1 MHWYLL
7 LDDARPAPYNMAKDE
22 LCLRRAAN
30 GGNVF
35 VRIYTW
41 ERPTLSIG
49 RNQAVAREINLRG
62 CLAEGVEVVRRMTG
76 GKAVLHGEDLTYS
89 VAGPRD
95 QPPFQGGI
103 MAVYRSLAEVLCRF
117 FSGLGLGPTI
127 QPYSGRER
135 AELASSV
142 CFSTPSAHE
151 ILVGGKKL
159 AGSAQRLLP
168 EGFLQH
174 GSIPLT
180 PQYDRLER
188 IFPGA
193 SADELRRR
201 MTDLGTLGI
210 WERFSRKEVRDRL
223 ISAFQE
229 EFGIALDPA
238 PWSAAHEREVLR
250 LAGNYP
256 YLELM
261 EKPERA
267 VSG

>member
-1 MHWYLL
+1 
-7 LDDARPAPYNMAKDE
+7 
-22 LCLRRAAN
+22 
-30 GGNVF
+30 
-35 VRIYTW
+35 
-41 ERPTLSIG
+41 
-49 RNQAVAREINLRG
+49 
-62 CLAEGVEVVRRMTG
+62 MT
-76 GKAVLHGEDLTYS
+76 
-89 VAGPRD
+89 
-95 QPPFQGGI
+95 
-103 MAVYRSLAEVLCRF
+103 VYRSLAEVLCRF

-127 QPYSGRER
+127 QPHSGRER

-168 EGFLQH
+168 ESFLQH

-238 PWSAAHEREVLR
+238 PWSTAHEREVLR

>member
-1 MHWYLL
+1 
-7 LDDARPAPYNMAKDE
+7 MAKDE
-22 LCLRRAAN
+22 LCLRHAAN
-30 GGNVF
+30 EGDVF
-35 VRIYTW
+35 VRIYSW

-49 RNQAVAREINLRG
+49 RNQALAREINLPG

-103 MAVYRSLAEVLCRF
+103 MTIYRSLAEVLCRF
-117 FSGLGLGPTI
+117 FTGLGLGPTI
-127 QPYSGRER
+127 QPYSARER

-168 EGFLQH
+168 ESFLQH

-193 SADELRRR
+193 SAAELRQR

-210 WERFSRKEVRDRL
+210 WERFSQKEVRGRL

-229 EFGIALDPA
+229 QFGITLDTA
-238 PWSAAHEREVLR
+238 PWSAADEREVLR

-256 YLELM
+256 SLELL
-261 EKPERA
+261 ENPERA
-267 VSG
+267 ISG